1 MGRAS
6 KLYPATIEQYSKAR
20 TTLSPSGV
28 ARLKRIC
35 IKANPSTNMTVIA
48 KLEITALDAETI
60 GSGRGSGVGF
70 TLVSTSADEVGISCM
85 SYESDF
91 IILPK
96 L

>member
-1 MGRAS
+1 
-6 KLYPATIEQYSKAR
+6 
-20 TTLSPSGV
+20 
-28 ARLKRIC
+28 
-35 IKANPSTNMTVIA
+35 MTVIA